1 MQKLDCFLKI
11 RNGPLNETLIADI
24 CVTIRFMIIAHI
36 CAISHSFDFESE
48 DMNMKNQNN
57 EKKQLEMWVRGR
69 KVTLSFSEE
78 YNTNLSQLVRNA
90 LLDSFIRQNGL
101 YEECESA

>member
-1 MQKLDCFLKI
+1 
-11 RNGPLNETLIADI
+11 
-24 CVTIRFMIIAHI
+24 MIIAHI
-36 CAISHSFDFESE
+36 CAISHSFDLESE

-57 EKKQLEMWVRGR
+57 EKNQKQLDMCVRGR

-78 YNTNLSQLVRNA
+78 YNPNLSQLVRNA

>member
-1 MQKLDCFLKI
+1 
-11 RNGPLNETLIADI
+11 
-24 CVTIRFMIIAHI
+24 MIIARI
-36 CAISHSFDFESE
+36 CVISHSFNFESE
-48 DMNMKNQNN
+48 DFNMQNQNN
-57 EKKQLEMWVRGR
+57 EKNPKQLEMCVRGR

-78 YNTNLSQLVRNA
+78 YNPNLSQLVRNA

>member
-1 MQKLDCFLKI
+1 MKTQ
-11 RNGPLNETLIADI
+11 NTE
-24 CVTIRFMIIAHI
+24 
-36 CAISHSFDFESE
+36 
-48 DMNMKNQNN
+48 KNQ
-57 EKKQLEMWVRGR
+57 KQLEMCVRGR

-78 YNTNLSQLVRNA
+78 YNPNLSQLVRNA

>member
-1 MQKLDCFLKI
+1 
-11 RNGPLNETLIADI
+11 
-24 CVTIRFMIIAHI
+24 
-36 CAISHSFDFESE
+36 
-48 DMNMKNQNN
+48 MKKQNN
-57 EKKQLEMWVRGR
+57 EKNQKQLDMCVRGR

-78 YNTNLSQLVRNA
+78 YNPILSQLVRNA

>member
-1 MQKLDCFLKI
+1 
-11 RNGPLNETLIADI
+11 
-24 CVTIRFMIIAHI
+24 
-36 CAISHSFDFESE
+36 
-48 DMNMKNQNN
+48 MKNQNN